1 MPRNVSRR
9 ALLLAAAVAL
19 TASTTVAC
27 GADGGDSAAKP
38 GRTTVR
44 IAYQAIPNADLIV
57 KNQRL
62 LEQALPDAE
71 VKWVKFES
79 GGDVNTAVIAG
90 SVDLGLAGS
99 SPVTKGLS
107 APLNIPY
114 KVVWIHDLIGD
125 NEALVAKPGIGS
137 VKDLAGK
144 KVATPFGSTAHYSLL
159 AALKAAGVDPA
170 AVQTIDLQPQDALA
184 AWKRGDIDAAYVWTP
199 TLSELARDGKVLV
212 TSRQLAEQGK
222 PTADLG
228 VVTNAFAA
236 AHPEVVTAW
245 IKAQDQAVGQA
256 RTAPRPGREVHRGG
270 ARAGAGGGEAP
281 ALGAGAA
288 ERKGADRPRLPRHA
302 RRSREAGGHPARRG
316 RLPEGAEE
324 GGLRSGRGRLR
335 PGPRGGGARPCRTL
349 SPPPQPSP
357 RPAPQPAPPAGSSP
371 WTSPGC
377 RSATDRRSSP

>member
-1 MPRNVSRR
+1 MPRNASRR
-9 ALLLAAAVAL
+9 VLLLAAAVAL
-19 TASTTVAC
+19 TASATVAC
-27 GADGGDSAAKP
+27 GADGDGSAAGP

-44 IAYQAIPNADLIV
+44 IAYQSIPNADLIV

-62 LEQALPDAE
+62 LEHALPEAD

-125 NEALVAKPGIGS
+125 NEALVAKQGIGS

-159 AALKAAGVDPA
+159 AALKAAGVDSA
-170 AVQTIDLQPQDALA
+170 AVRTIDLQPQDALA

-199 TLSELARDGKVLV
+199 TLSELTKDGKVLI

-236 AHPEVVTAW
+236 KHPEVVTAW

-256 RTAPRPGREVHRGG
+256 RTAPDQ
-270 ARAGAGGGEAP
+270 
-281 ALGAGAA
+281 AA
-288 ERKGADRPRLPRHA
+288 K
-302 RRSREAGGHPARRG
+302 SI
-316 RLPEGAEE
+316 GAEL
-324 GGLRSGRGRLR
+324 GLAPEEAKRQLAELVLLSAKEQTAPEYLGTPGAPGKLAATLHDAAVFLKEQKKVDAVPDEAAFGRALAVEELGR
-335 PGPRGGGARPCRTL
+335 A
-349 SPPPQPSP
+349 
-357 RPAPQPAPPAGSSP
+357 AN
-371 WTSPGC
+371 
-377 RSATDRRSSP
+377 

>member
-1 MPRNVSRR
+1 PPRPPPPPGP
-9 ALLLAAAVAL
+9 AAGGGGPPAGG
-19 TASTTVAC
+19 
-27 GADGGDSAAKP
+27 GAPPPDAAGDSA

-44 IAYQAIPNADLIV
+44 IAYQAIPNADLVV
-57 KNQRL
+57 KNQKL
-62 LEQALPDAE
+62 LEQALPDVD

-90 SVDLGLAGS
+90 AVDLGLAGS

-137 VKDLAGK
+137 VKDLVGK

-159 AALKAAGVDPA
+159 AALTAAGVDPS

-199 TLSELARDGKVLV
+199 TLSELTKDGKVLV
-212 TSRQLAEQGK
+212 TSRELASQGK

-236 AHPEVVTAW
+236 KHPEVVTAW
-245 IKAQDQAVGQA
+245 IKAQDKAVAQA
-256 RTAPRPGREVHRGG
+256 RTAPDEAAKSIGAELGLPAQEAKRQLSELVLLSAKEQAGPEYLGSPGAPGKLAANLHDAAVFLKGQKAIDAVPDQAVF
-270 ARAGAGGGEAP
+270 ARALAVEE
-281 ALGAGAA
+281 LGRAA
-288 ERKGADRPRLPRHA
+288 N
-302 RRSREAGGHPARRG
+302 
-316 RLPEGAEE
+316 
-324 GGLRSGRGRLR
+324 
-335 PGPRGGGARPCRTL
+335 
-349 SPPPQPSP
+349 
-357 RPAPQPAPPAGSSP
+357 
-371 WTSPGC
+371 
-377 RSATDRRSSP
+377 

>member
-1 MPRNVSRR
+1 MPGTVARR

-19 TASTTVAC
+19 TASTTAAC
-27 GADGGDSAAKP
+27 GADGDKAAAGS

-44 IAYQAIPNADLIV
+44 IAYQSIPNADLIV

-62 LEQALPDAE
+62 LEKALPDAD

-144 KVATPFGSTAHYSLL
+144 KVATPFGSTSHYSLL
-159 AALKAAGVDPA
+159 ATLKAAGVDPA
-170 AVQTIDLQPQDALA
+170 AVQTIDLQPQDTLA

-199 TLSELARDGKVLV
+199 TLSELTKDGKVLI

-228 VVTNAFAA
+228 VVTNAFATK
-236 AHPEVVTAW
+236 HPEVVTAW

-256 RTAPRPGREVHRGG
+256 RTAPDQ
-270 ARAGAGGGEAP
+270 
-281 ALGAGAA
+281 AA
-288 ERKGADRPRLPRHA
+288 K
-302 RRSREAGGHPARRG
+302 SI
-316 RLPEGAEE
+316 GAEL
-324 GGLRSGRGRLR
+324 GLQPDEAKRQLSELVLLSAKEQTGPEYLGTPGAPGKLAATLHDAAVFLKEQKKVDSVPDQAAFGRALAVEELGR
-335 PGPRGGGARPCRTL
+335 A
-349 SPPPQPSP
+349 
-357 RPAPQPAPPAGSSP
+357 AN
-371 WTSPGC
+371 
-377 RSATDRRSSP
+377 

>member
-1 MPRNVSRR
+1 MSARLSRR
-9 ALLLAAAVAL
+9 TLLLTAAIAL
-19 TASTTVAC
+19 TASATTAC
-27 GADGGDSAAKP
+27 GGGADAAGGSA

-44 IAYQAIPNADLIV
+44 IAYQAIPNADLVV
-57 KNQRL
+57 KNQKL
-62 LEQALPDAE
+62 LERALPEVD

-90 SVDLGLAGS
+90 AVDLGLAGS

-137 VKDLAGK
+137 VKDLVGK

-159 AALKAAGVDPA
+159 AALTAAGVEPS

-199 TLSELARDGKVLV
+199 ALSELTKDGKVLV
-212 TSRQLAEQGK
+212 TSRELAHQGK

-236 AHPEVVTAW
+236 KHPEVVTAW
-245 IKAQDQAVGQA
+245 IKAQDKAVAQA
-256 RTAPRPGREVHRGG
+256 RTAPDDAAKSIG
-270 ARAGAGGGEAP
+270 AE
-281 ALGAGAA
+281 LGLPAA
-288 ERKGADRPRLPRHA
+288 EAKRQLSELVLLSAKEQAGPDYLGTPGAPGKLAANLHDAAVFLKGQKAVDAVPD
-302 RRSREAGGHPARRG
+302 EAVFG
-316 RLPEGAEE
+316 RALAVEE
-324 GGLRSGRGRLR
+324 LGR
-335 PGPRGGGARPCRTL
+335 A
-349 SPPPQPSP
+349 
-357 RPAPQPAPPAGSSP
+357 AN
-371 WTSPGC
+371 
-377 RSATDRRSSP
+377 

>member
-1 MPRNVSRR
+1 MPTNVSRR
-9 ALLLAAAVAL
+9 ALLLAAAVSL
-19 TASTTVAC
+19 TASLTVAC
-27 GADGGDSAAKP
+27 GADGDGAAAGSK
-38 GRTTVR
+38 RTTVR

-62 LEQALPDAE
+62 LEKALPDAD

-170 AVQTIDLQPQDALA
+170 AVQVIDLQPQDSLA

-199 TLSELARDGKVLV
+199 TLSELTKDGKVLV
-212 TSRQLAEQGK
+212 TSRQLAQQGK

-236 AHPEVVTAW
+236 KHPEVVTAW
-245 IKAQDQAVGQA
+245 IKAQDEAVGQA
-256 RTAPRPGREVHRGG
+256 RTAP
-270 ARAGAGGGEAP
+270 AQ
-281 ALGAGAA
+281 AA
-288 ERKGADRPRLPRHA
+288 K
-302 RRSREAGGHPARRG
+302 SI
-316 RLPEGAEE
+316 GAEL
-324 GGLRSGRGRLR
+324 GL
-335 PGPRGGGARPCRTL
+335 
-349 SPPPQPSP
+349 
-357 RPAPQPAPPAGSSP
+357 QPAEAQRQLSELVLLSAKEQTGPEYLGTPGAPGKLAATLHDAAVFLKEQKKVDAVPDDAAFGSALAVEEL
-371 WTSPGC
+371 G
-377 RSATDRRSSP
+377 RAAN